1 MLNNSNQLNKP
12 KKKKTLWGYIKSNM
26 PKIDFTK
33 YDPITGEKIATQLP
47 EKKEENREATPAS
60 PAQSVADKVMRMRK
74 AQFEAMA
81 DALKDKKQPVD
92 LWDTAKA
99 ATLGTTAGFVASNAL
114 NLSRRKMG
122 ILSLGLGG
130 IVGAMDVKKQIA
142 DYNSQMAARETL
154 LNDHTDRQ
162 KAYLKYLKEKYGY

>member
-1 MLNNSNQLNKP
+1 MPNNQTLNKP
-12 KKKKTLWGYIKSNM
+12 KKKKSFWAYIKSNL

-33 YDPITGEKIATQLP
+33 YDPITGEKIASELPTKSEKHSTSQQLP
-47 EKKEENREATPAS
+47 
-60 PAQSVADKVMRMRK
+60 PAQTLEDRIMRMRK
-74 AQFEAMA
+74 ARFEAMA
-81 DALKDKKQPVD
+81 DAMKTKKKPVD

-130 IVGAMDVKKQIA
+130 LVGAMDIKKQIA
-142 DYNSQMAARETL
+142 DYNSQMAAREAL
-154 LNDHTDRQ
+154 LGDKTDRE
-162 KAYLKYLKEKYGY
+162 KAYMEYLREKYRY